1 MKVPAPVLALSSMV
15 CVQLGAALSTHLF
28 AALSPAGSA
37 WIRVTIAA
45 VILLAITRPKLR
57 GLSRSA
63 LLGTLLLG
71 TATGL
76 MTLAFIEAV
85 ARIPLGTAVAIEFLG
100 PLTVAAIRAHRRAAL
115 VWPALALVGV
125 IGLTRPWTGQLNLAG
140 IGFGVASAVLWGG
153 YILLTQRVG
162 AQLEGLQG
170 LAISLGV
177 AAIVGAPFGAWPA
190 LHGLTPAVALQGL
203 GLALLVPLLPFAFE
217 MLALRRM
224 SVTAFGTLM
233 ALEPG
238 FGTAFGLILL
248 AQTPSPVQV
257 LGVLLVIAAGIGAQ
271 RKPRTADPVPELAVV
286 PVAEAGIVPTSG
298 TAAGLTAGASAE
310 PAECVTG
317 RATDVRH

>member
-1 MKVPAPVLALSSMV
+1 MKFPAPALALSSMV

-28 AALSPAGSA
+28 DALSPAGSS

-45 VILLAITRPKLR
+45 VILLAITRPTLR

-100 PLTVAAIRAHRRAAL
+100 PLCVAAIRAHRRSAL
-115 VWPALALVGV
+115 IWPALALVGV

-140 IGFGVASAVLWGG
+140 IGFALAAAALWGG

-162 AQLEGLQG
+162 AQLQGLQG

-177 AAIVGAPFGAWPA
+177 AAVVSAPFGAWPA
-190 LHGLTPAVALQGL
+190 LHGLTPMLALQSL

-271 RKPRTADPVPELAVV
+271 RKPRTAEVAPELPVGVDTGAVTV
-286 PVAEAGIVPTSG
+286 TEAAEC
-298 TAAGLTAGASAE
+298 AAG
-310 PAECVTG
+310 
-317 RATDVRH
+317 RANDVRH